1 MKALVK
7 TEPGYNK
14 LELLEIET
22 PCPKDNEV
30 LIKVAYTGICGTDI
44 HGFKGEYDRL
54 KTPLVLGHEF
64 SGVVEAIGE
73 KVTSVS
79 IGDQVTSETT
89 FDTCGECESCK
100 NKEYN
105 LCLNRKGLGSQVNGS
120 FAEYVLTREESIHI
134 LDEKSSLLAAAITE
148 PIA

>member
-44 HGFKGEYDRL
+44 HGFKGNMI
-54 KTPLVLGHEF
+54 V
-64 SGVVEAIGE
+64 
-73 KVTSVS
+73 
-79 IGDQVTSETT
+79 
-89 FDTCGECESCK
+89 
-100 NKEYN
+100 
-105 LCLNRKGLGSQVNGS
+105 
-120 FAEYVLTREESIHI
+120 
-134 LDEKSSLLAAAITE
+134 
-148 PIA
+148 